1 MNENVT
7 YKDLFEKYARQ
18 AQQRNIT
25 AAVMGTIGV
34 IGVVLA
40 VRNLRELQ
48 RDRQA
53 VLLSAVRRQARAAAG
68 LREGPGR

>member
-18 AQQRNIT
+18 VQQRNIT

-53 VLLSAVRRQARAAAG
+53 VLLSAVRRQARATAG
-68 LREGPGR
+68 LREGPRR